1 MSDKVDIAVRRLKE
15 AAEMSQMLY
24 EKPLVITYS
33 GGKDSDTVLKLAQI
47 AKIPF
52 EVLHSHT
59 TVDAPET
66 VYHVRETFRELELA
80 GIKCDIDYHVRTD
93 GTRMTMWNL
102 IPKKMMPP
110 TRLVRY
116 CCAELKEGG
125 GNGRFIVTGVRWD
138 ESNAR
143 KKTRGILEVMAS
155 KRENKIVLSNDN
167 DEDRRLFETCQMKGK
182 RVVNPIVDWTTRDV
196 LDFCSE
202 NKVSLCTLYANG
214 WRRIGCVGCPMAGTS
229 MRYNQFAQ
237 YPTYKKAYIAAFDR
251 MIEERKRRGMM
262 KGFTRMGDTG
272 VDVFHWWMEDG
283 ILPGQTVLPGFEEN
297 A

>member
-1 MSDKVDIAVRRLKE
+1 MSDKVDIAVRRLQE

-24 EKPLVITYS
+24 EKPLVVTYS

-80 GIKCDIDYHVRTD
+80 GIKCDIDYHVRPD
-93 GTRMTMWNL
+93 GTRTTMWNL
-102 IPKKMMPP
+102 IPKKLMPP
-110 TRLVRY
+110 TRIVRY
-116 CCAELKEGG
+116 CCSELKEGG
-125 GNGRFIVTGVRWD
+125 GKGRFIVTGVRWE

-143 KKTRGILEVMAS
+143 KKSRGILEVMAR

-202 NKVSLCTLYANG
+202 NKVSLCHLYANG
-214 WRRIGCVGCPMAGTS
+214 WRRVGCVGCPMDGTS

-251 MIEERKRRGMM
+251 MLLCRL
-262 KGFTRMGDTG
+262 F
-272 VDVFHWWMEDG
+272 
-283 ILPGQTVLPGFEEN
+283 
-297 A
+297 

>member
-1 MSDKVDIAVRRLKE
+1 MSDKVDIAVRRLQE

-33 GGKDSDTVLKLAQI
+33 GGKDSDTILKLAQI

-59 TVDAPET
+59 TADAPET
-66 VYHVRETFRELELA
+66 VYHVRNKFRELELSS
-80 GIKCDIDYHVRTD
+80 IKCDIDYHVQPD
-93 GTRMTMWNL
+93 GKRVTMWNL
-102 IPKKMMPP
+102 IPRKLMPP
-110 TRLVRY
+110 TRLMRY
-116 CCAELKEGG
+116 CCSVLKEGG
-125 GNGRFIVTGVRWD
+125 GRDRFIVTGVRWD

-143 KKTRGILEVMAS
+143 KKNRGILEVIAS

-167 DEDRRLFETCQMKGK
+167 DEDRRVFESCQMKGK
-182 RVVNPIVDWTTRDV
+182 RVVNPIIDWTTEDV
-196 LDFCSE
+196 LDFCKAE
-202 NKVSLCTLYANG
+202 KVNLCPLYGEG
-214 WRRIGCVGCPMAGTS
+214 WHRVGCVGCPMAGKK
-229 MRYNQFAQ
+229 RYMEFAR

-251 MIEERKRRGMM
+251 MIEERKQRGMV
-262 KGFTRMGDTG
+262 KCFTRMGDTG

-283 ILPGQTVLPGFEEN
+283 ILPGQTVLPGFEED

>member
-1 MSDKVDIAVRRLKE
+1 MSDKVDIAVRRLQE

-125 GNGRFIVTGVRWD
+125 GKDRFIVTGVRWD

-143 KKTRGILEVMAS
+143 KKTRGILEVIAS

-214 WRRIGCVGCPMAGTS
+214 WRRVGCVGCPMAGTS

-283 ILPGQTVLPGFEEN
+283 ILPGQTVLPGFEED

>member
-1 MSDKVDIAVRRLKE
+1 MSDKVDIAVRRLQE
-15 AAEMSQMLY
+15 AAEMSQVLY

-66 VYHVRETFRELELA
+66 VYHVRETFRKLELT
-80 GIKCDIDYHVRTD
+80 GIKCDIDYHVRPD
-93 GTRMTMWNL
+93 GTRTTMWNL

-110 TRLVRY
+110 TRIVRY

-125 GNGRFIVTGVRWD
+125 GKDRFIVTGVRWD

-143 KKTRGILEVMAS
+143 KKSRGILEVIAS

-202 NKVSLCTLYANG
+202 NKVRLCPLYANG
-214 WRRIGCVGCPMAGTS
+214 WRRVGCVGCPMAGTS
-229 MRYNQFAQ
+229 MRYNEFAQ

-251 MIEERKRRGMM
+251 MIEERKRRDMM

-283 ILPGQTVLPGFEEN
+283 ILPGQTVLPGFEED

>member
-1 MSDKVDIAVRRLKE
+1 MSDKVDIAVRRLQD
-15 AAEMSQMLY
+15 AAEMSQALY
-24 EKPLVITYS
+24 EKPLVVTYS

-66 VYHVRETFRELELA
+66 VYHVRKTFRELELA
-80 GIKCDIDYHVRTD
+80 DIKCDIDYHVRPD
-93 GTRMTMWNL
+93 GTRTTMWNL
-102 IPKKMMPP
+102 IPKKLMPP
-110 TRLVRY
+110 TRTARY

-125 GNGRFIVTGVRWD
+125 GKGRFIVTGVRWD

-143 KKTRGILEVMAS
+143 KKNRGILEVIAS

-202 NKVSLCTLYANG
+202 NKVRLCPLYANG
-214 WRRIGCVGCPMAGTS
+214 WRRVGCVGCPIAGTS
-229 MRYNQFAQ
+229 MRYNEFAQ

-251 MIEERKRRGMM
+251 MIEERNRRGKMEGEM
-262 KGFTRMGDTG
+262 RFGYTG
-272 VDVFHWWMEDG
+272 NDVFHWWMEDG
-283 ILPGQTVLPGFEEN
+283 ILPGQTVLPGFEED

>member
-1 MSDKVDIAVRRLKE
+1 MSDKVDIAVRRLQE

-59 TVDAPET
+59 TADAPET

-80 GIKCDIDYHVRTD
+80 GIKCDIDYHVRPD

-110 TRLVRY
+110 TRIVRY

-125 GNGRFIVTGVRWD
+125 GKDRFIATGVRWV

-143 KKTRGILEVMAS
+143 KCRGSLEVIVPD
-155 KRENKIVLSNDN
+155 KRRSLILSNDN
-167 DEDRRLFETCQMKGK
+167 DEDRRLFESCKMKGK
-182 RVVNPIVDWTTRDV
+182 RVVNPIIDWTTEDV
-196 LDFCSE
+196 LDFCKSE
-202 NKVSLCTLYANG
+202 KVSLCPLYGEG
-214 WRRIGCVGCPMAGTS
+214 WHRVGCVGCPMAGKK
-229 MRYNQFAQ
+229 RYIEFSR

-251 MIEERKRRGMM
+251 MIEERKRRGT
-262 KGFTRMGDTG
+262 KGNSAYGWETG
-272 VDVFHWWMEDG
+272 NEVFHWWMEDG
-283 ILPGQTVLPGFEEN
+283 ILPGQTVFPWFEDIL
-297 A
+297 

>member
-1 MSDKVDIAVRRLKE
+1 MSDKVDIAVRRLQE

-33 GGKDSDTVLKLAQI
+33 GGKDSDTILKLALI

-80 GIKCDIDYHVRTD
+80 GIKCDIDYHVRPD
-93 GTRMTMWNL
+93 GTRTTMWNL

-110 TRLVRY
+110 TRIVRY

-125 GNGRFIVTGVRWD
+125 GKNRFIVTGVRWD

-143 KKTRGILEVMAS
+143 KKTRGILEVIAS

-214 WRRIGCVGCPMAGTS
+214 WRRVGCVGCPMAGLS
-229 MRYNQFAQ
+229 MRYHEFAQ

-251 MIEERKRRGMM
+251 MIEERNRRGKMEGKM
-262 KGFTRMGDTG
+262 RFGYTG
-272 VDVFHWWMEDG
+272 NDVFHWWMEDG
-283 ILPGQTVLPGFEEN
+283 ILPGQTVLPGFEED

>member
-1 MSDKVDIAVRRLKE
+1 MGDGGECMSDKVDIAVRRLQE
-15 AAEMSQMLY
+15 AAEMSQVLY

-66 VYHVRETFRELELA
+66 VYHVRETFRKLELT
-80 GIKCDIDYHVRTD
+80 GIKCDIDYHVRPD
-93 GTRMTMWNL
+93 GTRTTMWNL

-110 TRLVRY
+110 TRIVRY

-125 GNGRFIVTGVRWD
+125 GKDRFIVTGVRWD

-143 KKTRGILEVMAS
+143 KKSRGILEVIAS

-182 RVVNPIVDWTTRDV
+182 RVVNPIVDWTTRDGGISGMV
-196 LDFCSE
+196 IFMRPPQIPAGRFALEVCRPPST
-202 NKVSLCTLYANG
+202 SGTHQRLYRPF
-214 WRRIGCVGCPMAGTS
+214 W
-229 MRYNQFAQ
+229 
-237 YPTYKKAYIAAFDR
+237 
-251 MIEERKRRGMM
+251 
-262 KGFTRMGDTG
+262 
-272 VDVFHWWMEDG
+272 
-283 ILPGQTVLPGFEEN
+283 
-297 A
+297 

>member
-1 MSDKVDIAVRRLKE
+1 MSDKVDIAVRRLQE

-66 VYHVRETFRELELA
+66 VYHVRKTFRELELA
-80 GIKCDIDYHVRTD
+80 DIKCDIDYHVRPD
-93 GTRMTMWNL
+93 GTRTTMWNL
-102 IPKKMMPP
+102 IPKKLMPP
-110 TRLVRY
+110 TRTARY

-125 GNGRFIVTGVRWD
+125 GKGRFIVTGVRWD

-143 KKTRGILEVMAS
+143 EKNRGILEVIAS

-196 LDFCSE
+196 LDFCLE
-202 NKVSLCTLYANG
+202 NKVRLCPLYANG
-214 WRRIGCVGCPMAGTS
+214 WRRVGCVGCPIAGTS
-229 MRYNQFAQ
+229 MRYNEFAQ

-251 MIEERKRRGMM
+251 MIEERNRRGKMEGEM
-262 KGFTRMGDTG
+262 RFGYTG
-272 VDVFHWWMEDG
+272 NDVFHWWMEDG
-283 ILPGQTVLPGFEEN
+283 ILPGQTVLPGFEDV
-297 A
+297 

>member
-1 MSDKVDIAVRRLKE
+1 MSDKVDIAVRRLQE

-52 EVLHSHT
+52 DVLHSHT

-93 GTRMTMWNL
+93 GTRTTMWNL

-110 TRLVRY
+110 TRTVRY
-116 CCAELKEGG
+116 CCSELKEGG
-125 GNGRFIVTGVRWD
+125 GKGRFIVTGVRWD

-237 YPTYKKAYIAAFDR
+237 YPAYKKAYIAAFDR
-251 MIEERKRRGMM
+251 MIEERKRRDMM

-272 VDVFHWWMEDG
+272 VDVFHWWMDDG
-283 ILPGQTVLPGFEEN
+283 ILPGQTVLPGFEED

>member
-1 MSDKVDIAVRRLKE
+1 MSDKVDIAVRRLQE

-66 VYHVRETFRELELA
+66 VYHVRKTFRELELA
-80 GIKCDIDYHVRTD
+80 GIKCDIDYHVRPD
-93 GTRMTMWNL
+93 GTRTTMWNL
-102 IPKKMMPP
+102 IPKKLMPP

-116 CCAELKEGG
+116 CCAALKEGG
-125 GNGRFIVTGVRWD
+125 GENRFIVTGVRWD

-143 KKTRGILEVMAS
+143 KKSRGILEVIAS

-167 DEDRRLFETCQMKGK
+167 DEDRRVFESCQMKGK
-182 RVVNPIVDWTTRDV
+182 RVVNPIIDWTTEDV
-196 LDFCSE
+196 LDFCKAE
-202 NKVSLCTLYANG
+202 KVNLCPLYGEG
-214 WRRIGCVGCPMAGTS
+214 WHRVGCVGCPMAGKK
-229 MRYNQFAQ
+229 RYMEFAR

-251 MIEERKRRGMM
+251 MIEERKRRGMV
-262 KGFTRMGDTG
+262 KCFTRMGDTG

-283 ILPGQTVLPGFEEN
+283 ILPGQTVLPGFEED

>member
-1 MSDKVDIAVRRLKE
+1 MSDKVDIAVRRLQD
-15 AAEMSQMLY
+15 AAEMSQALY
-24 EKPLVITYS
+24 EKPLVVTYS

-66 VYHVRETFRELELA
+66 VYHVRKTFRELELA
-80 GIKCDIDYHVRTD
+80 DIKCDIDYHVRPD
-93 GTRMTMWNL
+93 GTRTTMWNL
-102 IPKKMMPP
+102 IPKKLMPP
-110 TRLVRY
+110 TRTARY

-125 GNGRFIVTGVRWD
+125 GKGRFIVTGVRWD

-143 KKTRGILEVMAS
+143 KKIRGILEVIAS

-202 NKVSLCTLYANG
+202 NKVRLCPLYANG
-214 WRRIGCVGCPMAGTS
+214 WRRVGCVGCPIAGTS
-229 MRYNQFAQ
+229 MRYNEFAQ

-251 MIEERKRRGMM
+251 MIEERNRRGKMEGEM
-262 KGFTRMGDTG
+262 RFGYTG
-272 VDVFHWWMEDG
+272 NDVFHWWMEDG
-283 ILPGQTVLPGFEEN
+283 ILPGQTVLPGFEED